1 MRQTGSRGSLSPS
14 QCGAGV
20 GGGKLPTPAP
30 PNRAWFPHSQGLASL
45 EGWHGHWTSE
55 WASAGLSTCKSPPC

>member
-20 GGGKLPTPAP
+20 GRKLYPLAP

-45 EGWHGHWTSE
+45 EGWNRHLDLW